1 MRIIQDN
8 TLFEWDENKERINKQ
23 KHKLSFTTALQV
35 FRDDSRIEKYD
46 TAHSIDEDRYI
57 AIGMVGDTAIIV
69 TVSYTPRDEAIRIIS
84 ARKATK
90 QERGLYYDD

>member
-1 MRIIQDN
+1 MRIIRND
-8 TLFEWDENKERINKQ
+8 TVFEWDENKERINKQ

-35 FRDDSRIEKYD
+35 FNDDNRIEKYD
-46 TAHSIDEDRYI
+46 SVHSFDEDRYI
-57 AIGMVGDTAIIV
+57 AIGTVNDITFVV

-90 QERGLYYDD
+90 QERGLYYDN

>member
-1 MRIIQDN
+1 MRIIRND
-8 TLFEWDENKERINKQ
+8 TVFEWDENKERINKQ

-35 FRDDSRIEKYD
+35 FNDDNRIEKYD
-46 TAHSIDEDRYI
+46 SVHSFDEDRYI
-57 AIGMVGDTAIIV
+57 AIGTVNDITFVV

-90 QERGLYYDD
+90 QERGLY